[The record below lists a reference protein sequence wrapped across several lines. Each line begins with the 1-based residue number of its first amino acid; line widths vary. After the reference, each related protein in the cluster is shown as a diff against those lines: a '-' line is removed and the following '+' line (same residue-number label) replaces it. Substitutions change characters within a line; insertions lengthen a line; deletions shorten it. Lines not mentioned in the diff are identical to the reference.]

1 MQELER
7 QLSTEQQKFTQ
18 ESEAMKNLHQS
29 GLEKLQKKLQMAQN
43 ERKTLEAE
51 VRRVSEQ
58 LASCERQLL
67 RE

>member
-18 ESEAMKNLHQS
+18 ESEAMKNLHKS

-58 LASCERQLL
+58 LASCECQLL